1 MPPPAAAVLPRVHC
15 SPATASQL
23 SRPGD
28 KPGLHNPMDN
38 TVAPIRWSKTSVRRR
53 QVGAAFLLAALLFGN
68 LVRPAWADSQATE
81 NPSSTSGVAALQ
93 AAIQARLAA
102 AGGEWSV
109 SVGVPGVSEAAIA
122 LNADRQVIAASL
134 FKLVLLVEALR
145 QQRAGEFDFN
155 ERLEM
160 TPRALSIIEP
170 LPSTLQVGETMVA
183 AEAVERMVTISSNTG
198 AVLVGERIGWI
209 RAQRTVEQLG
219 LDATSM
225 YSPPKTTATDMQR
238 LLRIIAGEPAD
249 PQLLH
254 PDDAA
259 HMLRLMADQ
268 RINDRVPPELFRA
281 GLIAHKTGDL
291 ALLLHDAGLITGP
304 SGPIAVVL
312 MATDFPSRRDAVAA
326 MVDVYRLVYQ
336 AAEVGA
342 FPAAIPASSAA
353 SPPAPATPVPDPTPR
368 PTQTGAAAVPTA
380 TAQTRAAVP
389 QPIVDPIGVCEPLAS
404 MEQHSGLS
412 AWMTKIVT
420 LVRQVFAVS
429 PQGPRLFAR
438 PSPR

>member
-1 MPPPAAAVLPRVHC
+1 
-15 SPATASQL
+15 
-23 SRPGD
+23 
-28 KPGLHNPMDN
+28 MDS
-38 TVAPIRWSKTSVRRR
+38 TVAPIRWGKTSVRRR
-53 QVGAAFLLAALLFGN
+53 QIGAAFLLAALLFGN
-68 LVRPAWADSQATE
+68 LPRPAWADSQATE

-93 AAIQARLAA
+93 AAIQERLAA

-109 SVGVPGVSEAAIA
+109 SVGVPGVPETAIA
-122 LNADRQVIAASL
+122 LNADRSVRSASL

-145 QQRAGEFDFN
+145 QQRSGEFDLG
-155 ERLEM
+155 EPLTM
-160 TPRALSIIEP
+160 TPRALSILEP
-170 LPSTLQVGETMVA
+170 LPSTLQVGETMLA
-183 AEAVERMVTISSNTG
+183 AEAVERMITISSNTG

-238 LLRIIAGEPAD
+238 LLRLIAGEPAD

-254 PDDAA
+254 LDDAA

-291 ALLLHDAGLITGP
+291 PLLLHDAGIITGP
-304 SGPIAVVL
+304 GGPIAVVL
-312 MATDFPSRRDAVAA
+312 MATDFPSRKDAVAA

-336 AAEVGA
+336 AAEAGT

-353 SPPAPATPVPDPTPR
+353 SAPAPVPDPTPR

-380 TAQTRAAVP
+380 TAQPRAAVP

-412 AWMTKIVT
+412 AWMTKIVP
-420 LVRQVFAVS
+420 LVRQVFAGN
-429 PQGPRLFAR
+429 PLGPRLFAR